1 MTRRRVPFV
10 QQLAASDCGA
20 ACLAMVLA
28 HHGHR
33 RDLASLSDAMGS
45 GADGARLITVAEV
58 GERHGLRAQAV
69 RLEAEAIDALPA
81 ATVLHWRGNHFV
93 VFETV
98 VRDEIVILDPAV
110 GRRRLT
116 RAEFAAAFSG
126 TGLVLEPGPDFQTGD
141 FAPSPW
147 RPLASVLRDHRRPL
161 LVAGGLSLVVAVVGL
176 AFPLALQIGLD
187 VILPSADLDRAQELG
202 VALAVLVV
210 LQLLL
215 GLLRARVLAH
225 VVVAIE
231 ARLTKRFMT
240 GLVRTPIPLLL
251 ARSHGDLLARVSSH
265 VEVRGLVT
273 SGAISAL
280 LDSTLAS
287 AYLVGLFVLSPTM
300 GAFVIGL
307 LVVYAVVTATIVPR
321 ARRWAADEVVV
332 RAEASHDQ
340 VELVSGLE
348 QLRSMGLESDALAR
362 WQLRF
367 DEALAVSRRRE
378 RFDGIVEAAFA
389 TLRFAAPL
397 ALLWVGM
404 MAVLRGQITA
414 GAMVAMVSLAMG
426 LFFHSV
432 SLAQLMLR
440 LPRLG
445 TLLDRIE
452 DIASAPV
459 EDGGDSSERLRGR
472 IELRGVA
479 FRYDRQGAQ
488 VLRGIDLDVAPG
500 EFVAVVGA
508 TGTGKSTLIRVL
520 AGLYP
525 LDAGTVDLDGRP
537 LSSWDPV
544 ALRRQLG
551 IVHQSPTLPGRT
563 IEEALRTF
571 APRATDAEIRAATR
585 SVGLHDEIEGMVAG
599 YRTRLLHG
607 AGRLSGGQRQRL
619 ALAAALLR
627 RAPVMI
633 LDEITSALDAHAAE
647 LVLSAV
653 SELSCTRIMIT
664 HRLADA
670 ARADR
675 ILVLDGG
682 RVVELGTHHELMARG
697 ERYAGLVRAQLAH
710 PRMTA

>member
-1 MTRRRVPFV
+1 MF
-10 QQLAASDCGA
+10 
-20 ACLAMVLA
+20 
-28 HHGHR
+28 
-33 RDLASLSDAMGS
+33 
-45 GADGARLITVAEV
+45 
-58 GERHGLRAQAV
+58 
-69 RLEAEAIDALPA
+69 
-81 ATVLHWRGNHFV
+81 
-93 VFETV
+93 
-98 VRDEIVILDPAV
+98 
-110 GRRRLT
+110 
-116 RAEFAAAFSG
+116 
-126 TGLVLEPGPDFQTGD
+126 EPGPDFQAGN

-147 RPLASVLRDHRRPL
+147 RALRSVLRDHRRPL
-161 LVAGGLSLVVAVVGL
+161 LVAGGLSLAVAVVGI
-176 AFPLALQIGLD
+176 AFPVALQIGLD
-187 VILPSADLDRAQELG
+187 TILPRADLDRAQQLG
-202 VALAVLVV
+202 VVLAVLVV

-215 GLLRARVLAH
+215 GLVRARVLAH
-225 VVVAIE
+225 VVVAME
-231 ARLTKRFMT
+231 ARLTMRFMA
-240 GLVRTPIPLLL
+240 GLARTPIPLLL

-265 VEVRGLVT
+265 VEVRALVT

-287 AYLVGLFVLSPTM
+287 AYLVGLLVLSPTM

-307 LVVYAVVTATIVPR
+307 LVVYAVVTATVIPR

-332 RAEASHDQ
+332 RSEASHYQ

-362 WQLRF
+362 WQGRF
-367 DEALAVSRRRE
+367 DKALEASRRRE
-378 RFDGIVEAAFA
+378 RFDGIVEASFA

-397 ALLWVGM
+397 ALLWIGM
-404 MAVLRGQITA
+404 MAVLRGQITP
-414 GAMVAMVSLAMG
+414 GSMVAMVSLAMG
-426 LFFHSV
+426 LFIHSV

-452 DIASAPV
+452 DIASAPA
-459 EDGGDSSERLRGR
+459 EDGGDSTRPLRGR

-479 FRYDRQGAQ
+479 FRYERQGAL
-488 VLRGIDLDVAPG
+488 VLRGIDLDIAPG

-525 LDAGTVDLDGRP
+525 LEAGTVSLDGRP

-551 IVHQSPTLPGRT
+551 IVHQSPTLRGET

-571 APRATDAEIRAATR
+571 APQATDAEIRAATKA
-585 SVGLHDEIEGMVAG
+585 VGVHDEVEGMTAG

-607 AGRLSGGQRQRL
+607 ARRLSGGQRQRL

-627 RAPVMI
+627 RSPVMI

-647 LVLSAV
+647 MVLSAV
-653 SELSCTRIMIT
+653 TGLSCTRIMIT

-675 ILVLDGG
+675 VVVLDGG
-682 RVVELGTHHELMARG
+682 RVVEVGTHDELMAHAG
-697 ERYAGLVRAQLAH
+697 RYAGLVRAQLAR
-710 PRMTA
+710 PRDPSQPGPRPTVHAAEASP